1 MSKTYFEAMPT
12 CDECDQE
19 ISGPVIKKGVLSLC
33 RTCAEG
39 KAKPRPLPPALTIEA
54 PIAPTV
60 ALPLPPLEI
69 VTAYPKKVK
78 TTHLQIDLTRPM
90 CAVIDCQRPCKGRH
104 LCQYHWVVARK
115 TGQLDAMPKANWA
128 AAPENIDASK
138 PGCAAI
144 GCNHD
149 RYLRGFCHGHY
160 NNIHRN
166 KLQHLLLA
174 PARTKKSYLR
184 TRPPRYKTPM
194 PMIREIV
201 RHRKEG
207 NTWHQSA
214 LLAGAEQPT
223 LAANRAKNLLLC
235 GKII

>member
-1 MSKTYFEAMPT
+1 MGLALGGAVSSRMNRLPICDM
-12 CDECDQE
+12 CDEE
-19 ISGPVIKKGVLSLC
+19 ISGPVVKKGMLSLC
-33 RTCAEG
+33 RPCSKGQPHAAP
-39 KAKPRPLPPALTIEA
+39 KA
-54 PIAPTV
+54 PITPGAAMPC
-60 ALPLPPLEI
+60 PPLEI

-78 TTHLQIDLTRPM
+78 IILQIDLTRPM
-90 CAVIDCQRPCKGRH
+90 CAVVDCRRRRKCRR
-104 LCQYHWVVARK
+104 LCAYHWVIARK
-115 TGQLDAMPKANWA
+115 TGQLDAMPKDNWV
-128 AAPENIDASK
+128 AAPGNIDASK

-144 GCNHD
+144 GCSHD
-149 RYLRGFCHGHY
+149 RHLRGFCHGHY

-184 TRPPRYKTPM
+184 TKPPRYKTPM

-223 LAANRAKNLLLC
+223 LAANRAKNLLLR
-235 GKII
+235 GKIN

>member
-1 MSKTYFEAMPT
+1 MRLPICDM
-12 CDECDQE
+12 CDEE
-19 ISGPVIKKGVLSLC
+19 ISGPVVKKGLLSLC
-33 RTCAEG
+33 RPCAKG
-39 KAKPRPLPPALTIEA
+39 QPHAAPKA
-54 PIAPTV
+54 PIAPVQLLPHPALKTV
-60 ALPLPPLEI
+60 
-69 VTAYPKKVK
+69 TR
-78 TTHLQIDLTRPM
+78 RPM
-90 CAVIDCQRPCKGRH
+90 EATITRLVFNCGSAGCIVMGCPKPARARR
-104 LCQYHWVVARK
+104 LCSAHWVAARK
-115 TGQLDAMPKANWA
+115 TGQLTETRKVIWK

-144 GCNHD
+144 GCKHA
-149 RYLRGFCHGHY
+149 REWRGFCRSHY
-160 NNIHRN
+160 NNIRRN

-174 PARTKKSYLR
+174 PAKTKKSYLR

-223 LAANRAKNLLLC
+223 LAANRAKNLLLR
-235 GKII
+235 GKIN